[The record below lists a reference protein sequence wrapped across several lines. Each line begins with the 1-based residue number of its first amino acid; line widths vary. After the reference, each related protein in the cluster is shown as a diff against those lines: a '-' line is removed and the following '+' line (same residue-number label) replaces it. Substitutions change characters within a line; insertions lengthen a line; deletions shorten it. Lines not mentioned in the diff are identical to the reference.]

1 MELGLGRTNAT
12 KAVIGGLV
20 SAALALATA
29 FGFDLSGEQVGAI
42 NAFVDALLIGWI
54 ALSYKES
61 PKRIENEQ
69 LVAAIK
75 DVDPPAEVLV
85 TEDEPS

>member
-20 SAALALATA
+20 SAGLSLATA

-42 NAFVDALLIGWI
+42 NAFVDAILIAWI
-54 ALSYKES
+54 ALSYKDS
-61 PKRIENEQ
+61 PKRVENEETVAIIKEIENE
-69 LVAAIK
+69 AP
-75 DVDPPAEVLV
+75 D
-85 TEDEPS
+85 SSGG